1 MQTKKIIVHGL
12 VQGVGFRWSTQAL
25 ARQMGIHG
33 NVKNNADG
41 TVAIVAQGDS
51 LKLAEFISKVKA
63 SPSPAGYVDKIEVT
77 DIEEKPLHS
86 FNVVF

>member
-1 MQTKKIIVHGL
+1 MQTKQINVYGI

-25 ARQMGIHG
+25 AQQMGVHG

-41 TVAIVAQGDS
+41 SVTIIAQAEP

-63 SPSPAGYVDKIEVT
+63 SPTPAGHVDRIEVT

-86 FNVVF
+86 FNVIF

>member
-1 MQTKKIIVHGL
+1 MQTKKINVYGI
-12 VQGVGFRWSTQAL
+12 VQGVGFRWSTQAV
-25 ARQMGIHG
+25 ARQMGIFG

-41 TVAIVAQGDS
+41 SVTIIAQGDS

-63 SPSPAGYVDKIEVT
+63 SPSPAGHVDHIDVF

-86 FNVVF
+86 FNVIV